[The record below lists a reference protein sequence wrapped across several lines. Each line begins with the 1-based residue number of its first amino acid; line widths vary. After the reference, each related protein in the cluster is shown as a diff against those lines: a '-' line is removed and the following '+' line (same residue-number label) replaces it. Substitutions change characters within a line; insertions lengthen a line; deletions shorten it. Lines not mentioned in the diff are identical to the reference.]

1 MSGSQQEQWSNNPN
15 APKISRYLYVEEKSD
30 FAGTLIGSILYGT
43 RKMAHIYVRLTEPD
57 LFAGFILGV
66 LIVLFFQ
73 CMAALFDSAN
83 RRGERI
89 KWGLVSYTV
98 AMFSFATVLTGMQL
112 NIRSISYIDN
122 REFPGVEDALPPG
135 PLGYQSFIWSG
146 PLSLTPSLMFALNN
160 WLADGLL
167 VGSFFDST
175 LVRSGAHAVSPS
187 SSTVAAYSTP

>member
-1 MSGSQQEQWSNNPN
+1 M
-15 APKISRYLYVEEKSD
+15 L
-30 FAGTLIGSILYGT
+30 
-43 RKMAHIYVRLTEPD
+43 
-57 LFAGFILGV
+57 GFLLGV

-83 RRGERI
+83 RRGEGI
-89 KWGLVSYTV
+89 KWGLVSYTM

-122 REFPGVEDALPPG
+122 REFPGVEGVLPPG

-146 PLSLTPSLMFALNN
+146 TLTLIPSLMFALNN

-167 VGSFFDST
+167 VGSSLNST
-175 LVRSGAHAVSPS
+175 PIRPGANAGSSS
-187 SSTVAAYSTP
+187 SSTVAACSTP